1 MIKVTDVAIET
12 FNLTKVYGKKIH
24 ALNELNLKVAR
35 GETFSLL
42 GPNGAGKTTT
52 VRLLNAIIRPTSG
65 TATVA
70 GYDILREPEKV
81 KYVTGLLPEA
91 AGVYEKLTARE
102 FLTFIGRLYDVP
114 KDALKARVDDL
125 LGLFDLS
132 DRGDDLLESYS
143 RGMKQKV
150 LIASALVHD
159 PELIFC
165 DEPTNGLDPTGR
177 EEMLNLIKD
186 LSRNG
191 KNIVFSS
198 HILPDVEE
206 ICDKTLILSNGSLIK
221 FGSLEELLNK
231 QKEVYLIKVDKK
243 TVFRDLQLKE
253 GFNVKERE
261 DILAVHGTSN
271 IPQKIISLAAKYDF
285 QLRLLTK
292 EQYSLEDF
300 YLDIMR

>member
-1 MIKVTDVAIET
+1 VIKVTDVAIET

-159 PELIFC
+159 PEVIFL
-165 DEPTNGLDPTGR
+165 DEPIATLDPASAR
-177 EEMLNLIKD
+177 MVKDMIKMLSEKADKTIF
-186 LSRNG
+186 
-191 KNIVFSS
+191 ICT
-198 HILPDVEE
+198 HILP
-206 ICDKTLILSNGSLIK
+206 
-221 FGSLEELLNK
+221 FAEELSDRVGIIDHGRLLA
-231 QKEVYLIKVDKK
+231 VG
-243 TVFRDLQLKE
+243 T
-253 GFNVKERE
+253 VKE
-261 DILAVHGTSN
+261 
-271 IPQKIISLAAKYDF
+271 IIEKTETD
-285 QLRLLTK
+285 T
-292 EQYSLEDF
+292 LEDAF
-300 YLDIMR
+300 IKLTGRQIKKGAELIEWLEPVNEQQ

>member
-1 MIKVTDVAIET
+1 MVSPIISTE
-12 FNLTKVYGKKIH
+12 NLTKYYGAIKGI
-24 ALNELNLKVAR
+24 EDI
-35 GETFSLL
+35 TFIFEGGILGLL
-42 GPNGAGKTTT
+42 GPNGSGKST
-52 VRLLNAIIRPTSG
+52 LIKSLIGLIKITSG
-65 TATVA
+65 KAKVYGFDSSRQGREIRRMIGYMPESACIPLNMDAVRICVYFGQLVGMPKTDAIERAHACLDYVGLKEERYRLA
-70 GYDILREPEKV
+70 GTYS
-81 KYVTGLLPEA
+81 TGMLQ
-91 AGVYEKLTARE
+91 
-102 FLTFIGRLYDVP
+102 RL
-114 KDALKARVDDL
+114 KMA
-125 LGLFDLS
+125 
-132 DRGDDLLESYS
+132 
-143 RGMKQKV
+143 Q
-150 LIASALVHD
+150 ALVHD

-243 TVFRDLQLKE
+243 TVFRDLLLKE